1 MSSFD
6 AIKKWYRQ
14 GDWFDTPQGIC
25 TLLSFPICWLAALTS
40 FLWPVESRPV
50 FLSAEP
56 ALCLF
61 APILAFLTFLRLGQ
75 IGEKRYSSSLLS
87 TIGVLVMAAMPF
99 YTPYLHSHGG

>member
-14 GDWFDTPQGIC
+14 GYWFDTPQGIC
-25 TLLSFPICWLAALTS
+25 TLLSFPICWLAALAS